1 MQQFKWTQQN
11 ESLLEEILMKHYFD
25 FNSASKE
32 FSQIINDS
40 LSKTVGG
47 EQVGY
52 QIDAKSLQ
60 LRWTDIEIRKYRL
73 NQGSSQPD
81 EEEELKEE
89 SGTTLEDDLPPLED
103 KPDGE
108 EITINNAGSSEDE
121 GYGSGGGKVAHYT
134 NLDELD

>member
-1 MQQFKWTQQN
+1 
-11 ESLLEEILMKHYFD
+11 MKHYFD

-32 FSQIINDS
+32 FSKIINES

-108 EITINNAGSSEDE
+108 ETTINNAGSSEDE

>member
-1 MQQFKWTQQN
+1 
-11 ESLLEEILMKHYFD
+11 MKHYFD

-73 NQGSSQPD
+73 KQVSSQPD
-81 EEEELKEE
+81 DIDEEELKEE
-89 SGTTLEDDLPPLED
+89 EKTLEDDLPPLEE
-103 KPDGE
+103 KPDE
-108 EITINNAGSSEDE
+108 TTINKASSSEDE